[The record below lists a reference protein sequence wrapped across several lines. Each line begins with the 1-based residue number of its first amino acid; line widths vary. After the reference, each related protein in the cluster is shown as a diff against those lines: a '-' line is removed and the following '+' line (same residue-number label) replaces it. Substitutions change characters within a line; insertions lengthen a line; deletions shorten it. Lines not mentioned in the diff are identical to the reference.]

1 MNPASDVSAKP
12 WWVYLCQVAVVVGV
26 SELCYRFI
34 ETPFRH
40 GAAGRILAQL
50 RDKETMPKP
59 WWVYLCQVA
68 VVVGVSELCYRFIET
83 PFRHGAAGR
92 ILAQLRDKETMPTW
106 VRAKAIPLALAGIT
120 GLVALGGIVFVPATS
135 ALSED
140 GAALLRRSPV
150 SRASW
155 HLAASCSSPPPPR

>member
-1 MNPASDVSAKP
+1 MYLWHYPLLLLMNPASDVSAKP

-50 RDKETMPKP
+50 RDNVKRCP
-59 WWVYLCQVA
+59 LGSA
-68 VVVGVSELCYRFIET
+68 RRRFRWRS
-83 PFRHGAAGR
+83 P
-92 ILAQLRDKETMPTW
+92 
-106 VRAKAIPLALAGIT
+106 GIAC
-120 GLVALGGIVFVPATS
+120 LVALGGITFVLATS

-140 GAALLRRSPV
+140 GAALLQGSNDAA
-150 SRASW
+150 SRAPMRLRRRRERTRQRGPRGRLR
-155 HLAASCSSPPPPR
+155 HHDGRRLRLAARR

>member
-1 MNPASDVSAKP
+1 MNPASDVSSKP

-34 ETPFRH
+34 ETPFRP

-50 RDKETMPKP
+50 RNKETMPT
-59 WWVYLCQVA
+59 WVRAKAIPLALAGITGLVA
-68 VVVGVSELCYRFIET
+68 LGGIVFV
-83 PFRHGAAGR
+83 P
-92 ILAQLRDKETMPTW
+92 AQLRNKETMPTW

-140 GAALLRRSPV
+140 GAALLQGSNDAGSPA

>member
-1 MNPASDVSAKP
+1 MNPASDVSA
-12 WWVYLCQVAVVVGV
+12 
-26 SELCYRFI
+26 
-34 ETPFRH
+34 
-40 GAAGRILAQL
+40 
-50 RDKETMPKP
+50 KP

-140 GAALLRRSPV
+140 GAALLQGSNDAGKP
-150 SRASW
+150 STDAPAQDGASEPGNAVPEGAYDITMVGDLSLI
-155 HLAASCSSPPPPR
+155 HI